1 MKKETLDHG
10 TVFWADQ
17 QTKGRG
23 QMGNNWRSSAGMNLT
38 LTAIIKPRNIAA
50 DQLFVLNMMTSL
62 AVCKTVTDF
71 GIELCRIKWPND
83 ILVDEGKI
91 AGLLIENTLSA
102 SKLEFSA
109 IGIGLNVNQMIFEGL
124 PHAVSM
130 KQVSGRDFQR
140 KTVLNQM
147 LGHLNTYYSL
157 LEHGKINELR
167 SQYLSLLLGYQ
178 ELRLYKDRHS
188 TFSGQILGVDESGQL
203 KMEVSGEMRTYS
215 FKEVQLIGL
224 SS

>member
-1 MKKETLDHG
+1 MKKEPLAHG

-17 QTKGRG
+17 QTAGRG

-38 LTAIIKPRNIAA
+38 LTAVIYPKNLKA

-62 AVCKTVTDF
+62 AVCKTVTEF
-71 GIELCRIKWPND
+71 SIEHCSIKWPND
-83 ILVDEGKI
+83 ILVEEGKI

-102 SKLEFSA
+102 SSLEYSVV
-109 IGIGLNVNQMIFEGL
+109 GIGLNVNQMIFEGL

-140 KTVLNQM
+140 KNVLSQLLRNLNHFYTM
-147 LGHLNTYYSL
+147 LENGR
-157 LEHGKINELR
+157 INELR
-167 SQYLSLLLGYQ
+167 SLYLNQLLGYQ

-188 TFSGQILGVDESGQL
+188 TFSGQILGVDENGQL
-203 KMEVSGEMRTYS
+203 KMEVDGGMRTYS